1 MCGPGMPVGCKR
13 AGKRLSVWRL
23 WRVLMCG
30 PGVPV
35 GCKSGHKK
43 PLMCGLGVAVG
54 NRVKFGDF
62 RAGKRQ
68 KLLMWLDGC
77 KIGLTRVKH
86 AKSTFEGFYGF

>member
-1 MCGPGMPVGCKR
+1 M
-13 AGKRLSVWRL
+13 WR
-23 WRVLMCG
+23 
-30 PGVPV
+30 
-35 GCKSGHKK
+35 
-43 PLMCGLGVAVG
+43 GVAVG